1 MSAGDLRWTLGT
13 YTSSHL
19 SVLICAG
26 AMPYLSF
33 GGAMRRREFI
43 KVIGGAATWPL
54 SARAQQAVRMP
65 HIGILL
71 YAKEERAIIS
81 PVLGALESLGYVDGK
96 TVRVEYRDADGHY
109 ERLQET
115 ANELTGLKPDVIFSF
130 GGEQA
135 PFVKNATATIPVVV
149 VVSNDP
155 VASGLV
161 ASLGRPG
168 GNITGLTYVHDML
181 AGKSVELLKEA
192 VPQISRVA
200 VLWNPN
206 HVDPEFRETQ
216 RASEALGVQLQSLE
230 VRQPSDFDGAFQA
243 ASREGAEALI
253 VLGSRLMF
261 RIRQRVGNFV
271 EKNRLIL
278 VGVPSWLMEVGALLS
293 YGPNTSDLFRRAS
306 TYIDKILRGAR
317 PSDLPMQQ
325 PTTFELIINLKVAK
339 SFGIIVPPT
348 VLARAD
354 KMLD

>member
-1 MSAGDLRWTLGT
+1 
-13 YTSSHL
+13 
-19 SVLICAG
+19 
-26 AMPYLSF
+26 
-33 GGAMRRREFI
+33 MRRREFI
-43 KVIGGAATWPL
+43 KVIGGVAAWPL
-54 SARAQQAVRMP
+54 AARAQQTVRTR
-65 HIGILL
+65 HIGVLL
-71 YAKEERAIIS
+71 YAQEDAVIIS
-81 PVLGALESLGYVDGK
+81 PVLSALESLGYVDGK
-96 TVRVEYRDADGHY
+96 TVRIEYRNADGHY
-109 ERLQET
+109 ERLQEV
-115 ANELTGLKPDVIFSF
+115 ADELARLKPDVIFSF

-181 AGKSVELLKEA
+181 AGKSVELLKET

-206 HVDPEFRETQ
+206 HLDPEFRETQ
-216 RASEALGVQLQSLE
+216 RASGILGVRLQSLE
-230 VRQPSDFDGAFQA
+230 VREPNDFDGAFLA
-243 ASREGAEALI
+243 ASHEGAEALI

-261 RIRQRVGNFV
+261 LNRQRVGDFV
-271 EKNRLIL
+271 EKNKLVL
-278 VGVPSWLMEVGALLS
+278 VGVSRWLMDVGALLS

-306 TYIDKILRGAR
+306 TYIDKILKGAR

-325 PTTFELIINLKVAK
+325 PTTFELIINLKIAK
-339 SFGIIVPPT
+339 KLGLAVPQK

-354 KMLD
+354 KTID